1 MLIILKNIHHD
12 VYTSWFA
19 HSCLFCLSHY
29 SQDPPSVVTLCPLYF
44 HTFLCHFALLLSI
57 FYFVFIHFPLYLCGQ
72 RDLFLSIQ
80 DQPSTVDILDIINI
94 ESTISMTPNILPIHF
109 ISCPFLLPWPTV
121 TTSNNNGACQEW
133 QQKCDTLINVTR
145 GMLRGRRVLYLRK
158 RIQGSQ
164 LWWEWWKGTIDKEK
178 RCMSPWNCISSIKFY
193 PPRPP
198 PTLFKW
204 TWTLASASIH
214 F

>member
-1 MLIILKNIHHD
+1 M
-12 VYTSWFA
+12 
-19 HSCLFCLSHY
+19 
-29 SQDPPSVVTLCPLYF
+29 TLCPLYF

-133 QQKCDTLINVTR
+133 QQKCETLINVTR
-145 GMLRGRRVLYLRK
+145 GMLIVERK
-158 RIQGSQ
+158 DGFIF
-164 LWWEWWKGTIDKEK
+164 KEEDTRFSIMMRMMK
-178 RCMSPWNCISSIKFY
+178 RNN
-193 PPRPP
+193 
-198 PTLFKW
+198 
-204 TWTLASASIH
+204 
-214 F
+214 